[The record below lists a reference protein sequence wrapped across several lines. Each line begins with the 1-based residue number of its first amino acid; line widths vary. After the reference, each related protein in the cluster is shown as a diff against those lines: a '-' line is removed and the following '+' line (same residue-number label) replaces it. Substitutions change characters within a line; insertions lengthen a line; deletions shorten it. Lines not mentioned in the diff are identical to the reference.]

1 MCSEIDLPGRVISGR
16 TVSQPAIVQQ
26 DTLAA
31 DAKNVTWDTEETH
44 LFQEICVSP
53 YLVAILTAAFTRL
66 RIPSPV
72 DVDAR
77 Y

>member
-1 MCSEIDLPGRVISGR
+1 MCSEIDLPGRVISDQ

-26 DTLAA
+26 DTLVA

-44 LFQEICVSP
+44 LFQEICVFS
-53 YLVAILTAAFTRL
+53 YLVAILTAVFTRL
-66 RIPSPV
+66 RIPSPA